1 MKKTLIELFKPII
14 PFTSRLLIIVKYFLS
29 IVFGILASVFVFL
42 IGVAIILG
50 VLYFIWIGSTG

>member
-1 MKKTLIELFKPII
+1 MKKTLIEFFKPII

-42 IGVAIILG
+42 IGVAVVIG